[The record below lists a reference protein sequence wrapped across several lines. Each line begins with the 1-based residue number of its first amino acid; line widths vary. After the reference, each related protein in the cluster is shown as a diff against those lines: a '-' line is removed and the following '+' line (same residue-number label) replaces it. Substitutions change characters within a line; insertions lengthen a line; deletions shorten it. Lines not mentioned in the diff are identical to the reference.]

1 MASATANVDSRTVK
15 ISEART
21 LIRKS
26 ISKRRPVFIWGPPG
40 VGKSDLISQIADD
53 LGGITIDMRMALME
67 PTDIKGIPY
76 YSANDNTMKWA
87 QPSELPTQE
96 FASQYPI
103 VVLFLDELNS
113 APPAVQAAAYQ
124 LVLNRRVGQYVLPD
138 NVVVVAAGNRLSDKG
153 VSYRMPSPLANRFV
167 HVELHVD
174 FADWQTWAVKNQI
187 HPDVVGYLSYQK
199 NDLFQFDP
207 QVHDRSFATPRSW
220 SFVSDLLDDQMTD
233 NQQSDLVAGCVGSGM
248 AVKFM
253 AHRKVASKL
262 PNPTDV
268 LAGKV
273 TTMDVKEISA
283 KFSLVT
289 AMCYELKSAFDTQS
303 KAGKLDPWHSMCEHF
318 IQFMMDNMEK
328 EIVVMGAATALKT
341 YELKFDYRK
350 LKNFKEFYDKFAHLI
365 VDVDAK

>member
-1 MASATANVDSRTVK
+1 MATKEAIDGRTVK
-15 ISEART
+15 ISEARI
-21 LIRKS
+21 LIRKA
-26 ISKRRPVFIWGPPG
+26 ISKRRPVFVWGPPG
-40 VGKSDLISQIADD
+40 VGKSDLISQIATD
-53 LGGITIDMRMALME
+53 LGGVTIDMRMALME

-87 QPSELPTQE
+87 PPNDLPNE
-96 FASQYPI
+96 KFAKKYPI

-124 LVLNRRVGQYVLPD
+124 LVLNRRVGEYILPD

-167 HVELHVD
+167 HVEIHVD
-174 FADWQTWAVKNQI
+174 FADWQIWAVNNKV
-187 HPDVVGYLSYQK
+187 HPDVVGYLAFQK
-199 NDLFQFDP
+199 ADLFQFDP
-207 QVHDRSFATPRSW
+207 QVHDRSFGTPRSW
-220 SFVSDLLDDQMTD
+220 TFVSDLIDDQMTD
-233 NQQSDLVAGCVGSGM
+233 NQQSDLIAGCVGSGL
-248 AVKFM
+248 AIKFM
-253 AHRKVASKL
+253 THRKVATRL

-268 LAGKV
+268 LLGKV
-273 TTMDVKEISA
+273 TTMDIKEISA

-289 AMCYELKSAFDTQS
+289 AMCYELKGAYDTLH
-303 KAGKLDPWHSMCEHF
+303 KEKKLEAWHPMCENF

-328 EIVVMGAATALKT
+328 EIVIMGASTALKT

-365 VDVDAK
+365 VDVDAN

>member
-1 MASATANVDSRTVK
+1 MATASTVDSRTVK
-15 ISEART
+15 ISEARM
-21 LIRKS
+21 LVRKAV
-26 ISKRRPVFIWGPPG
+26 SKRRPIFIWGPPG
-40 VGKSDLISQIADD
+40 VGKSDLVSQIADE
-53 LGGITIDMRMALME
+53 LGGVTVDMRMALME

-76 YSANDNTMKWA
+76 YSAQDNTMRWA
-87 QPSELPTQE
+87 QPSELPTPE
-96 FASQYPI
+96 FASQYP
-103 VVLFLDELNS
+103 VVILFLDELNS

-153 VSYRMPSPLANRFV
+153 VAYRMPSPLANRFV

-174 FADWQTWAVKNQI
+174 FSDWQQWAVQHQI

-199 NDLFQFDP
+199 GDLFQFDP
-207 QVHDRSFATPRSW
+207 QVHDRSFGTPRSW
-220 SFVSDLLDDQMTD
+220 SFVSDLLDDHMSEA
-233 NQQSDLVAGCVGSGM
+233 QQSDLVAGCVGSGL

-253 AHRKVASKL
+253 THRKIASKL

-273 TTMDVKEISA
+273 KTMDVKEISA

-289 AMCYELKSAFDTQS
+289 AMCYELKSAYDNLS
-303 KAGKLDPWHSMCEHF
+303 RGKKLDAWHPMCEHF

-328 EIVVMGAATALKT
+328 DIVVMGVATALKT
-341 YELKFDYRK
+341 YRLKFDYRK
-350 LKNFKEFYDKFAHLI
+350 LKNFKEFFDQFAHLV
-365 VDVDAK
+365 VDVDAN

>member
-1 MASATANVDSRTVK
+1 MASKDTVDSRTVK

-21 LIRKS
+21 LIRKA

-40 VGKSDLISQIADD
+40 VGKSDLVGQIADD
-53 LGGITIDMRMALME
+53 LNGITIDMRMALME

-76 YSANDNTMKWA
+76 YNATENTMKWA
-87 QPSELPTQE
+87 PPSDLPTVE
-96 FASQYPI
+96 FASQYDI
-103 VVLFLDELNS
+103 VILFLDELNS

-153 VSYRMPSPLANRFV
+153 VAYRMPSPLANRFV

-174 FADWQTWAVKNQI
+174 FPDWQVWAVKNQI

-199 NDLFQFDP
+199 ADLFQFDP
-207 QVHDRSFATPRSW
+207 QVHDRSFGTPRSW

-233 NQQSDLVAGCVGSGM
+233 NQQSDLVAGCVGSGLS
-248 AVKFM
+248 VKFM
-253 AHRKVASKL
+253 AHRKVAARL

-289 AMCYELKSAFDTQS
+289 AMCYELKAAYDSLN
-303 KAGKLDPWHSMCEHF
+303 KEKKLDAWHPMCEHF

>member
-1 MASATANVDSRTVK
+1 MASKDTVDSRTVK

-21 LIRKS
+21 LIRKA

-40 VGKSDLISQIADD
+40 VGKSDLVSQIADD
-53 LGGITIDMRMALME
+53 LNGITIDMRMALME

-87 QPSELPTQE
+87 PPSDLPTKE
-96 FASQYPI
+96 FAEQYD
-103 VVLFLDELNS
+103 VVILFLDELNS

-124 LVLNRRVGQYVLPD
+124 LVLNRRVGAYTLPD

-153 VSYRMPSPLANRFV
+153 VAYRMPSPLANRFV

-174 FADWQTWAVKNQI
+174 FPDWQTWAVKNQI

-199 NDLFQFDP
+199 ADLFQFDP
-207 QVHDRSFATPRSW
+207 QVHDRSFGTPRSW

-233 NQQSDLVAGCVGSGM
+233 NQQSDLVAGCVGSGL

-253 AHRKVASKL
+253 AHRKVAARL

-268 LAGKV
+268 LAGKI

-289 AMCYELKSAFDTQS
+289 AMCYELKSAYDNLTRE
-303 KAGKLDPWHSMCEHF
+303 KKLDAWHPMCEHF